1 MNKEK
6 AQEISSQNVEQT
18 TEQKI
23 IEAAQEEFML
33 KGYDGARTTVI
44 AAKAGV
50 THAMFHYYFRTKEKI
65 FEEIISHKLGL
76 LTSLIKDSIDSENLP
91 LEDKLRNIINSHI
104 DFVAD
109 NPELP
114 GFLVREIFSN
124 RERLALVQAKIESF
138 SSVLVANLQSELDKG
153 YQEGKYRKTD
163 ARMLLID
170 IISLNVFA
178 FMAAPLINTVLTGVM
193 EREQDFRELR
203 KKENFDTI
211 MRKIKA

>member
-1 MNKEK
+1 MT
-6 AQEISSQNVEQT
+6 QENSTHNIEQS

-33 KGYDGARTTVI
+33 KGFDGARTTAI
-44 AAKAGV
+44 AEKAGV

-65 FEEIISHKLGL
+65 FEKIISQKLEL
-76 LTSLIKDSIDSENLP
+76 LASLIKDSIMSGNYP
-91 LEDKLRNIINSHI
+91 FEDKLRHIIDRHI
-104 DFVAD
+104 DFIAE

-124 RERLALVQAKIESF
+124 RERLTLVRSKIESF
-138 SSVLVANLQSELDKG
+138 APLLVANLQSELNRG
-153 YQEGKYRKTD
+153 YNEGKYRKID

-178 FMAAPLINTVLTGVM
+178 FMAAPLVNVVLSGFMDDKET
-193 EREQDFRELR
+193 FRELR

-211 MRKIKA
+211 MRKIKI

>member
-1 MNKEK
+1 MNPENS
-6 AQEISSQNVEQT
+6 IQNIEQN

-33 KGYDGARTTVI
+33 KGFAGARTTAI
-44 AAKAGV
+44 AEKAGV

-65 FEEIISHKLGL
+65 FEKIISQKLEL
-76 LTSLIKDSIDSENLP
+76 LGALLKDSIVSGDFP
-91 LEDKLRNIINSHI
+91 LEDKLRHIIDRHI
-104 DFVAD
+104 DFIAE

-124 RERLALVQAKIESF
+124 RERLALVRSKIEIF
-138 SSVLVANLQSELDKG
+138 APILVANLQTELDSG
-153 YQEGKYRKTD
+153 YNEGKYRKVD

-178 FMAAPLINTVLTGVM
+178 FMAAPLVNVVLSGFMDDKDT
-193 EREQDFRELR
+193 FRELR

-211 MRKIKA
+211 MRKIKI

>member
-1 MNKEK
+1 MSQGISTQST
-6 AQEISSQNVEQT
+6 AQN

-23 IEAAQEEFML
+23 IEAAQEEFMR
-33 KGYDGARTTVI
+33 KGFAGARTTAI
-44 AAKAGV
+44 AEKAGV

-65 FEEIISHKLGL
+65 FEKIISQKLEL
-76 LTSLIKDSIDSENLP
+76 LTSLIKDSIISGNNS
-91 LEDKLRNIINSHI
+91 LEDKLRHIIDCHI
-104 DFVAD
+104 DFIAE

-124 RERLALVQAKIESF
+124 SERLNLVRSKIESF
-138 SSVLVANLQSELDKG
+138 APILVANIQFDLDRG
-153 YQEGKYRKTD
+153 YNEGKYRKID

-178 FMAAPLINTVLTGVM
+178 FMAAPLINVVFSGIM
-193 EREQDFRELR
+193 DDKENFCELR

-211 MRKIKA
+211 MRKIKI

>member
-1 MNKEK
+1 MK
-6 AQEISSQNVEQT
+6 QEISTQNIEQN
-18 TEQKI
+18 TERKI

-33 KGYDGARTTVI
+33 KGFAGARTTAI

-65 FEEIISHKLGL
+65 FEKIISQKLEL
-76 LTSLIKDSIDSENLP
+76 LSSLIRDSIMSENYP
-91 LEDKLRNIINSHI
+91 LEDKLRHIIDRHI
-104 DFVAD
+104 DFIAD

-124 RERLALVQAKIESF
+124 PERLNLVRSKIESF
-138 SSVLVANLQSELDKG
+138 APLLVANLQTELDRG
-153 YQEGKYRKTD
+153 YNEGKYRKID

-178 FMAAPLINTVLTGVM
+178 FMAAPLVNVVLSGFM
-193 EREQDFRELR
+193 DDKENFRELR

>member
-1 MNKEK
+1 MN
-6 AQEISSQNVEQT
+6 QENTTQNIEQN
-18 TEQKI
+18 TERKI

-33 KGYDGARTTVI
+33 KGFAGARTTTI
-44 AAKAGV
+44 AEKAGV

-65 FEEIISHKLGL
+65 FEKIISQKLEL
-76 LTSLIKDSIDSENLP
+76 LSSLIKDSIITGKYS
-91 LEDKLRNIINSHI
+91 LEDKLRHIIDRHI
-104 DFVAD
+104 DFIAE

-124 RERLALVQAKIESF
+124 RERLELVRSKIESF
-138 SSVLVANLQSELDKG
+138 APILLASLQTELDRG
-153 YQEGKYRKTD
+153 YNEGKYRRID

-178 FMAAPLINTVLTGVM
+178 FMAAPLVNVVLSGFMDDKVT
-193 EREQDFRELR
+193 FRELR

-211 MRKIKA
+211 MRKIKI

>member
-1 MNKEK
+1 MTQDNSIHNIE
-6 AQEISSQNVEQT
+6 QN

-33 KGYDGARTTVI
+33 KGFAGARTTII
-44 AAKAGV
+44 AEKAGV

-65 FEEIISHKLGL
+65 FSKIISQKLEL
-76 LTSLIKDSIDSENLP
+76 LASLIKDSVISGNYT
-91 LEDKLRNIINSHI
+91 LEDKLRHIIDIHI
-104 DFVAD
+104 DFIAE

-114 GFLVREIFSN
+114 GFLVREVFSN
-124 RERLALVQAKIESF
+124 KERLALVRAKIEGF
-138 SSVLVANLQSELDKG
+138 APLLVANLQAELDRG
-153 YQEGKYRKTD
+153 HNEGKYRKID

-178 FMAAPLINTVLTGVM
+178 FMAAPLVNVVLSGFM
-193 EREQDFRELR
+193 DDKEDFRELR

-211 MRKIKA
+211 MRKIKI

>member
-1 MNKEK
+1 MK
-6 AQEISSQNVEQT
+6 QETTTKNIEQN

-23 IEAAQEEFML
+23 IDAAQKEFML
-33 KGYDGARTTVI
+33 KGFAGARTTTI
-44 AAKAGV
+44 AEKAGV

-65 FEEIISHKLGL
+65 FEKIISQKLEL
-76 LTSLIKDSIDSENLP
+76 LSSLLKDSIMTGNYP
-91 LEDKLRNIINSHI
+91 LEDKLRHIIDSHI
-104 DFVAD
+104 DFIAE

-124 RERLALVQAKIESF
+124 QERLNLVRSKIESF
-138 SSVLVANLQSELDKG
+138 APILVANLQSELDQG
-153 YQEGKYRKTD
+153 YDEGKYRKID

-178 FMAAPLINTVLTGVM
+178 FMAAPLVNVVLSGIMDDKNT
-193 EREQDFRELR
+193 FRELR

-211 MRKIKA
+211 MRKIKI

>member
-1 MNKEK
+1 MTQEK
-6 AQEISSQNVEQT
+6 SPHSIDQN

-33 KGYDGARTTVI
+33 KGFAGARTTTI
-44 AAKAGV
+44 AEKAGV

-65 FEEIISHKLGL
+65 FEKIISQKLGL
-76 LTSLIKDSIDSENLP
+76 LASLIKDSIVSENRP
-91 LEDKLRNIINSHI
+91 LEDKIQHIIDRHI
-104 DFVAD
+104 DFIAE

-124 RERLALVQAKIESF
+124 SERLTLVRTKIESF
-138 SSVLVANLQSELDKG
+138 APILVANLQSELDKG
-153 YQEGKYRKTD
+153 HEEGRYRKID

-178 FMAAPLINTVLTGVM
+178 FMAAPLVNVVLSGFMDDKET
-193 EREQDFRELR
+193 FRELR
-203 KKENFDTI
+203 KRENFDTI
-211 MRKIKA
+211 MRKIKI

>member
-1 MNKEK
+1 MN
-6 AQEISSQNVEQT
+6 QENSTQNIGQN

-33 KGYDGARTTVI
+33 KGFAGARTTAI
-44 AAKAGV
+44 AEKAGV

-65 FEEIISHKLGL
+65 FEKIISQKLGL
-76 LTSLIKDSIDSENLP
+76 LASLIKDSIVSGNYP
-91 LEDKLRNIINSHI
+91 LEEKLRHIIDRHI
-104 DFVAD
+104 DFIAE

-114 GFLVREIFSN
+114 GFLVREIFSDP
-124 RERLALVQAKIESF
+124 ERLPLVRSKIESF
-138 SSVLVANLQSELDKG
+138 APILLASLQSELDRG
-153 YQEGKYRKTD
+153 YNEGKYRKID

-178 FMAAPLINTVLTGVM
+178 FMTAPLVNVVLSGFM
-193 EREQDFRELR
+193 DDKENFRELR

>member
-1 MNKEK
+1 MN
-6 AQEISSQNVEQT
+6 AEILTSDTEQN

-23 IEAAQEEFML
+23 IAAAQEEFML
-33 KGYDGARTTVI
+33 KGFDGARTTAI
-44 AAKAGV
+44 AEKAGV

-65 FEEIISHKLGL
+65 FEKIISQKMEL
-76 LTSLIKDSIDSENLP
+76 LTSLIRESIASENLP
-91 LEDKLRNIINSHI
+91 LEEKIRHIINSHI

-114 GFLVREIFSN
+114 GFLVRDIFGN
-124 RERLALVQAKIESF
+124 QARLAMLKDKIDVVAPLLIAGLQA
-138 SSVLVANLQSELDKG
+138 ELNKG
-153 YQEGKYRKTD
+153 FEEGTYRKID
-163 ARMLLID
+163 ARMLLLD

-178 FMAAPLINTVLTGVM
+178 FMAAPLVNAVLSGFMDDKEAFM
-193 EREQDFRELR
+193 ERR